1 MKMEW
6 IKQVT
11 NEELVAEMEAG
22 YQHLNTLPVFSKEH
36 RETYKMI
43 QLIREEILFRMK

>member
-11 NEELVAEMEAG
+11 NEELIAEMEAG

-36 RETYKMI
+36 RETYMKI
-43 QLIREEILFRMK
+43 QRIREEILLRMK

>member
-11 NEELVAEMEAG
+11 NEELVAELEAG
-22 YQHLNTLPVFSKEH
+22 YQYLNTLEIFTTEH
-36 RETYKMI
+36 REAFNKIRM
-43 QLIREEILFRMK
+43 IREEILLRMK